1 MLPLLLL
8 AVSLPCAAGQH
19 SREGEAAAEPPAL
32 RGPSVS
38 KAAKPSEAPKP
49 IIVVVGGVGGL
60 ENLKLS
66 LQWALHLAGLDAE
79 VRNFEWTHGKGH
91 IIKDLQDTRNHADK
105 TDELVHE
112 LRRLKADAP
121 DRPLYLVGRSGGT
134 VLALGAAA
142 RFPPQSFERII
153 LLSPAISPTFD
164 LSPALRA
171 TRRELVAFCSD
182 LDWFVLG
189 WGTQQFGTADRYY
202 SSSAGLKG
210 FVPPPDATPETEEL
224 YCRLVQVHWSPS
236 MILHGHTGGHIGPT
250 LPTFLASDV
259 VPWLKP

>member
-1 MLPLLLL
+1 MTMKSQRSMVSLLLLL
-8 AVSLPCAAGQH
+8 AVALSGNAGVEDRPAVDAA
-19 SREGEAAAEPPAL
+19 SISPT
-32 RGPSVS
+32 
-38 KAAKPSEAPKP
+38 AKSP

-66 LQWALHLAGLDAE
+66 LQWSLRLAGLDAE

-91 IIKDLQDTRNHADK
+91 IFKDLQDTRNHADK
-105 TDELVHE
+105 TEELVRE
-112 LRRLKADAP
+112 LRRLKAEEP
-121 DRPLYLVGRSGGT
+121 DRSLYLIGRSGGT
-134 VLALGAAA
+134 ILALGAAA

-153 LLSPAISPTFD
+153 LLSPAVSPTFD

-189 WGTQQFGTADRYY
+189 FGTQQFGTADRYY

-210 FVPPPDATPETEEL
+210 FVPPPNATPETEEL
-224 YCRLVQVHWSPS
+224 YRRLVQIHWTPS
-236 MILHGHTGGHIGPT
+236 MILHGHTGGHLGPT
-250 LPTFLASDV
+250 LPTFLANDV